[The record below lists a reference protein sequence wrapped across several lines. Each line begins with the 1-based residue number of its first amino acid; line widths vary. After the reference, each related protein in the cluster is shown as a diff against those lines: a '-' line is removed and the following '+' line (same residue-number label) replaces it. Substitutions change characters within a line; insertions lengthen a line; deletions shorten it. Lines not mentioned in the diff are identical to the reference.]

1 MYKYMRFKG
10 RDLFYIR
17 IWDFFFVI
25 SKFLQIFF
33 FQKIE
38 KLVEF
43 TLENNNNNNNN
54 PNFPNKAK
62 LAEQWKAEATLC
74 THVRIIF
81 CIKD

>member
-1 MYKYMRFKG
+1 
-10 RDLFYIR
+10 
-17 IWDFFFVI
+17 VI